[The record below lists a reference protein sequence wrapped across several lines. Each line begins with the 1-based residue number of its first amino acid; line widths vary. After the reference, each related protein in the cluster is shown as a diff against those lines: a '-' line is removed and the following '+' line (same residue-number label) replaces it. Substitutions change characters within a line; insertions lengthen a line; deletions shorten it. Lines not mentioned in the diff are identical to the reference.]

1 MNLLSFNHQKN
12 EYVAYTTYFRKC
24 KKMDWRTKKTIK
36 SIDNAF
42 IQLLK
47 KKSFDKITIN
57 EVSKTADINRVTFY
71 NYFIDKCD
79 WFQKY
84 LYKQLEAFILLE
96 KKLDFNSSDEEIY
109 RLFYNA
115 YAQLDE
121 HFDNIYLLL
130 IDRTT
135 PFHQDLETISKQ
147 SFQEKLKSIN
157 NFSNIELSF
166 ETHYYVSISIGL
178 LEWWIKENR
187 PWSVEQIAKK
197 STDCL
202 RNWII

>member
-1 MNLLSFNHQKN
+1 
-12 EYVAYTTYFRKC
+12 
-24 KKMDWRTKKTIK
+24 MDRRTKKTIK

-57 EVSKTADINRVTFY
+57 EISQIADINRVTFY
-71 NYFIDKCD
+71 NYFIDKYD

-96 KKLDFNSSDEEIY
+96 KNLDFNSSDEEIY
-109 RLFYNA
+109 QLFYTA

-130 IDRTT
+130 TDKTT

-187 PWSVEQIAKK
+187 PWSVEQIARK

-202 RNWII
+202 KNWII

>member
-1 MNLLSFNHQKN
+1 ML
-12 EYVAYTTYFRKC
+12 
-24 KKMDWRTKKTIK
+24 
-36 SIDNAF
+36 F

-71 NYFIDKCD
+71 NYFIDKYD

-157 NFSNIELSF
+157 N
-166 ETHYYVSISIGL
+166 

>member
-1 MNLLSFNHQKN
+1 M
-12 EYVAYTTYFRKC
+12 
-24 KKMDWRTKKTIK
+24 
-36 SIDNAF
+36 
-42 IQLLK
+42 
-47 KKSFDKITIN
+47 
-57 EVSKTADINRVTFY
+57 
-71 NYFIDKCD
+71 
-79 WFQKY
+79 
-84 LYKQLEAFILLE
+84 ILI
-96 KKLDFNSSDEEIY
+96 NSSDEEIY